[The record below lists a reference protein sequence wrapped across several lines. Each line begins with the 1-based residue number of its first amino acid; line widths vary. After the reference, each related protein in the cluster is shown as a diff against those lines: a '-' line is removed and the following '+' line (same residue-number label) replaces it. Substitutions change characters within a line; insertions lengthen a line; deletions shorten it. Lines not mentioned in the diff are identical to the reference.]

1 MAGLV
6 SRLQRRWRRLSAL
19 LLHPDD
25 LHFALQ
31 LGWFLWRAPS
41 GMQASHLAELLD
53 QMARLPRPAAPS
65 PHAGLE
71 RILRLSGPWLRLP
84 WLRARN
90 TCYLR
95 ALLLYRFLDP
105 GDQPMQIVYAVEP
118 DPTPGARLRGHAW
131 VSVGGQPLGLEDATI
146 PARSRPLYVHPQQP
160 RHGSPAHG

>member
-160 RHGSPAHG
+160 RHGPPTHG